1 MLVMNPMLTGPR
13 KIVQTIVDIAIKELG
28 PAQVLEQEALE
39 QEALEQEQ
47 VVPVLAVLE
56 REQEVPEQGQ
66 APEWG
71 ELELLHRHL
80 ALDSQDLV
88 AAVYTRENIT
98 LKEIGG
104 MTDVTI
110 TVLVRTDKQGST
122 DAETGAQ
129 HMAACLPAV
138 L

>member
-39 QEALEQEQ
+39 QEQ

-71 ELELLHRHL
+71 E
-80 ALDSQDLV
+80 
-88 AAVYTRENIT
+88 
-98 LKEIGG
+98 
-104 MTDVTI
+104 
-110 TVLVRTDKQGST
+110 
-122 DAETGAQ
+122 
-129 HMAACLPAV
+129 
-138 L
+138 

>member
-1 MLVMNPMLTGPR
+1 MIIHWILLL
-13 KIVQTIVDIAIKELG
+13 QIKELG

-80 ALDSQDLV
+80 ALDSQGLV
-88 AAVYTRENIT
+88 SICLYNRELN
-98 LKEIGG
+98 
-104 MTDVTI
+104 
-110 TVLVRTDKQGST
+110 
-122 DAETGAQ
+122 
-129 HMAACLPAV
+129 
-138 L
+138 